1 MRPHTDWSQ
10 YLETETSKSPNFQ
23 QGRDCNAH
31 NQFLNMIPTN
41 KRGAVTIALGKDGLA
56 QLRAAAKRANT
67 KPASVAKALIF
78 SGIDRVLTGELKIET
93 KPRLTK

>member
-1 MRPHTDWSQ
+1 MWARQH
-10 YLETETSKSPNFQ
+10 LNNN
-23 QGRDCNAH
+23 QGRGCNAH

-41 KRGAVTIALGKDGLA
+41 KRGAVTIALGHEGLA

-78 SGIDRVLTGELKIET
+78 SGIDKVLTGELKIQT
-93 KPRLTK
+93 KPTLTK

>member
-1 MRPHTDWSQ
+1 
-10 YLETETSKSPNFQ
+10 
-23 QGRDCNAH
+23 
-31 NQFLNMIPTN
+31 MIPKN
-41 KRGAVTIALGKDGLA
+41 KRGAVTIALGHEGLA
-56 QLRAAAKRANT
+56 QLRAAAKRTNT

>member
-1 MRPHTDWSQ
+1 ML
-10 YLETETSKSPNFQ
+10 YNL
-23 QGRDCNAH
+23 QGNRLFFARH
-31 NQFLNMIPTN
+31 MIPTN

-67 KPASVAKALIF
+67 KPSSVAKALIF